1 MARIESTCSRIHS
14 GVDSRWPK
22 LARVIDKG
30 GGQDG
35 AHALGVGAQGQGD
48 AKGDDNG
55 VLAFGCRGHS
65 SSMSPSPVLVEAR
78 DLAGIVGR
86 RLVVGHGRRAGV
98 RRPDVVAAWNRRPSG
113 FPEIYGSQFIIRA
126 AFEDHPT
133 RRMIYN
139 FSEPGYLIARLP
151 HPRPCF
157 FSRRSSSAYSATTSF
172 RARAVAGGGE

>member
-1 MARIESTCSRIHS
+1 MFTNPFRRGR
-14 GVDSRWPK
+14 GVDRWPK

-55 VLAFGCRGHS
+55 VLALGCRGHS
-65 SSMSPSPVLVEAR
+65 SSMSPGPVLVEAR

-98 RRPDVVAAWNRRPSG
+98 RRPDVVAAWNRRPGGFRCGSRSG
-113 FPEIYGSQFIIRA
+113 STSRSVE
-126 AFEDHPT
+126 
-133 RRMIYN
+133 
-139 FSEPGYLIARLP
+139 
-151 HPRPCF
+151 
-157 FSRRSSSAYSATTSF
+157 SRRD
-172 RARAVAGGGE
+172 ARQSRPPRERGEGSGRRRQRR

>member
-1 MARIESTCSRIHS
+1 MFTNPFRRGR
-14 GVDSRWPK
+14 GVDRWPK

-65 SSMSPSPVLVEAR
+65 SSMSPGPVLVEAR

-98 RRPDVVAAWNRRPSG
+98 RRPDVVAAWSRRPGG
-113 FPEIYGSQFIIRA
+113 FREIYGSQFNGNAGSQLSNAGRFFA
-126 AFEDHPT
+126 S
-133 RRMIYN
+133 
-139 FSEPGYLIARLP
+139 SESLGWHISCGAQVD
-151 HPRPCF
+151 
-157 FSRRSSSAYSATTSF
+157 
-172 RARAVAGGGE
+172 VALQ